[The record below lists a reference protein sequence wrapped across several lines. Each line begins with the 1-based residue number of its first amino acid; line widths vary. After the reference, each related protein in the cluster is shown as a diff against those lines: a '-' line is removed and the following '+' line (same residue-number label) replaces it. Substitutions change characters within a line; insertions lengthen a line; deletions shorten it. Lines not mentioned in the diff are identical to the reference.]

1 MTIQLG
7 PQSLLGW
14 LAGFSVLIGASFGSV
29 CAQPVSVN
37 SSGQAATLPVASG
50 GEVPVPQFGQLLQ
63 PASNCLLQPVYPLPS
78 TPEALQQLLLLIDI
92 HAPTCL
98 RSAVFHAWRGAV
110 LLALNQPAAAIESLE
125 RAILIN
131 PDLPGALLDYAAALL
146 AIGDARSARGL
157 LLQLGSRDDVPAV
170 MRRLLDLE
178 LAVTNPDVL
187 RSRWFFSTA
196 AGVDS
201 NLNNAPSAS
210 ELTLTFPQGS
220 LTLPLLDSSRPRRGI
235 SALAI
240 AQWQGLKPQGSQLWL
255 FQADVRARQT
265 SEAATGYRQADLA
278 ATWLQAPDAP
288 QQWIGRAGAS
298 QTTFGGQ
305 TLLQSARAS
314 WQRQW
319 YGNALGSS
327 ATICRP
333 SAGIE
338 WEGRQF
344 PSSGSLNG
352 KYLGLVAAAVCN
364 FDSLKNVKADGV
376 VAQQVL
382 NLQIRTGTDRAS
394 GEDRAGGNFRRTELR
409 ASLERNVGAF
419 KLSGEYGFSRQVD
432 TSGYSPL
439 LADNLIRKI
448 NRNSLRA
455 ELSRPLGLWPQVDWF
470 VSAEINFQHSNLEA
484 FRSRQDAYYAGVR
497 WSIQ

>member
-14 LAGFSVLIGASFGSV
+14 LAGFSVFISASFVSAH
-29 CAQPVSVN
+29 AQPVSAN
-37 SSGQAATLPVASG
+37 PPGLATTPPTAISGISPA
-50 GEVPVPQFGQLLQ
+50 PQFDQLAH
-63 PASNCLLQPVYPLPS
+63 PAGNCPLQPVYPLPS
-78 TPEALQQLLLLIDI
+78 TPEGLQQLLMLLDT

-98 RSAVFHAWRGAV
+98 RVAVFHAWRGAV
-110 LLALNQPAAAIESLE
+110 LLALNQPSAAIESLE
-125 RAILIN
+125 RALLIN
-131 PDLPGALLDYAAALL
+131 PDLPGAQLDYAAALL
-146 AIGDARSARGL
+146 ATGDARSARSL
-157 LLQLGSRDDVPAV
+157 LLQLGNREDVPAV

-178 LAVTNPDVL
+178 LAATNPDVL

-196 AGVDS
+196 AGADS

-220 LTLPLLDSSRPRRGI
+220 LTLPLLDSSRPRRG
-235 SALAI
+235 SAALAV

-255 FQADVRARQT
+255 FQADLRARHT
-265 SEAATGYRQADLA
+265 SEAATRYRQADLA

-288 QQWIGRAGAS
+288 QQWVGRAGAS

-314 WQRQW
+314 LQRQW
-319 YGNALGSS
+319 HGNAPGFST
-327 ATICRP
+327 TICRP

-338 WEGRQF
+338 WESRHF
-344 PSSGSLNG
+344 PSSGNLNG

-364 FDSLKNVKADGV
+364 FDSLEGV
-376 VAQQVL
+376 ESSGAVAQQVL
-382 NLQIRTGTDRAS
+382 NLQVRTGTDRANAD
-394 GEDRAGGNFRRTELR
+394 DRAGGNFRRTELR

-419 KLSGEYGFSRQVD
+419 KLNGEYGFSRQVD

-448 NRNSLRA
+448 NRHSFRA
-455 ELSRPLGLWPQVDWF
+455 ELSHPLGLWPQVDWF
-470 VSAEINFQHSNLEA
+470 VSAEINFQQSNLEA